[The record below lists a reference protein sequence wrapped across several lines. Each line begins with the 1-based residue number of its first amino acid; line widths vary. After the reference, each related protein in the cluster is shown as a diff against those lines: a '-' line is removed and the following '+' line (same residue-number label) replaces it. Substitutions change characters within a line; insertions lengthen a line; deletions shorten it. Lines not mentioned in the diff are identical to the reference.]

1 MNRKRAIVS
10 LGLAAS
16 IIFCGMMAARMLL
29 AATPGSFDA
38 APADV
43 APSTVK
49 ITPDVIKPPTNV
61 VQEGE
66 PKGNPLWAIPLGSLS
81 ATRERP
87 IFTPSRRPPASVV
100 AAPSPVEPAKP
111 PPVAPERPQLTL
123 VGTVIGDATSIAVF
137 VRTMTKDTVRLRMG
151 EGHDGWILRSVK
163 GREATLQKDSETAV
177 LGLMPSGAST
187 DILVRLPARRP

>member
-16 IIFCGMMAARMLL
+16 TIFCGMMAARMLL

-38 APADV
+38 APAV
-43 APSTVK
+43 PSTVK
-49 ITPDVIKPPTNV
+49 IAPDVIKPPTNV
-61 VQEGE
+61 VQDGE
-66 PKGNPLWAIPLGSLS
+66 PKGNPLWAIPLVSLS

-111 PPVAPERPQLTL
+111 RPPVAPERPQLTL
-123 VGTVIGDATSIAVF
+123 VGTIIGDATSIAVF
-137 VRTMTKDTVRLRMG
+137 TRTMTKEAVRLRMG